1 MDCPVC
7 KKTAIPDESR
17 FCPSC
22 QADLEIYPL
31 IGQIEKKHRTRFWI
45 SLILGLLAIIFLAG
59 WIITSVSGNGK
70 NRLESLR
77 RELNLKIDSLSL
89 ANVDLKAKND
99 EMSVKLAESPGAQA
113 RQQSTYTVKEGE
125 SLFIIARKIYGNG
138 FKYDQIVA
146 DNKIADPDRI
156 MPGQKLVIY
165 H

>member
-22 QADLEIYPL
+22 QADLEVYPI
-31 IGQIEKKHRTRFWI
+31 IGQIEKKHRARFWI
-45 SLILGLLAIIFLAG
+45 SLVLGLLAIIFLAG

-70 NRLESLR
+70 NKLESLR
-77 RELNLKIDSLSL
+77 RELSLKIDSLNM
-89 ANVDLKAKND
+89 ANVNLKAKND
-99 EMSVKLAESPGAQA
+99 EMSAKLAELPGTKS

-146 DNKIADPDRI
+146 DNKLADPDKI
-156 MPGQKLVIY
+156 AAGQKLVIY